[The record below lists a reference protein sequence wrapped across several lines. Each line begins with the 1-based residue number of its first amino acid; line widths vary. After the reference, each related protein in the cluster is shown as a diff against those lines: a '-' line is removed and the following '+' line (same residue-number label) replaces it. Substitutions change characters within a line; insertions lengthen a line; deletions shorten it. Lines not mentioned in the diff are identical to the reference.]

1 MCYIMCLL
9 PHFLVKHFFFLNAT
23 GGNEEPAVGLHKQV
37 VFKGVAP
44 RNMNAAKI
52 CQVTLSHS
60 QLQTQEQSGFYA
72 SCCLASCKWF
82 ASGKTDRN
90 PVGKTN

>member
-1 MCYIMCLL
+1 MR
-9 PHFLVKHFFFLNAT
+9 P
-23 GGNEEPAVGLHKQV
+23 HKQAV
-37 VFKGVAP
+37 VKGAAP
-44 RNMNAAKI
+44 RNTNAAKI

-90 PVGKTN
+90 PVGKIN